1 MAKFKPGLSWE
12 ELPEFPK
19 QVRFHIRYCHYI
31 LDFSLYSILY
41 FLNNLLI

>member
-12 ELPEFPK
+12 EFPEVPK

-31 LDFSLYSILY
+31 FDFCSVLY